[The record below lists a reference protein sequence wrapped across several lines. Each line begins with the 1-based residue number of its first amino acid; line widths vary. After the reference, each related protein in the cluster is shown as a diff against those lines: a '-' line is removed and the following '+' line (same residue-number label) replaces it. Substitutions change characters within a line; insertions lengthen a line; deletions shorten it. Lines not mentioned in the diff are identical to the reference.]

1 MVSAI
6 SFAFGGECRAQVAR
20 GTAGPPSRPGTQ
32 KALIDDAGPDIRD
45 DPRYGRTRLL
55 GDHNHPWTPAST
67 KAGWEKQARA
77 IRERVLVATGLWP
90 MPPKEPLHAVIHG
103 KIDRGD
109 YTVEKVFFASL
120 PGHYVTGNLYRPAKI
135 VGKVPGVLCP
145 HGHWANGRLYDAGEK
160 EAQKQLEQHAEQHM
174 SGAVPAAGPHG
185 RTRAVGLHR
194 LSLRH
199 GGLRRQQAPR
209 SLRRHHRCRGRPPAA
224 KRVRAANVQFDP
236 ALDFL
241 QSLPD
246 VDPQR
251 IGVTGASGGGT
262 QTFLLG
268 AVDPR
273 PAVAFPAVMVSTNMQ
288 GGCVCENADLLRVG
302 INNVAIAAL
311 FAPKPL
317 AMSGAHDWTI
327 DIERKG
333 LPELKHIYGFYGESD
348 NVFARCFPQFAHNYN
363 QVAREMM
370 YGWFNA
376 HLGLDRK
383 APIVEADFQP
393 IEPDNLHVYDKEH
406 PQPTDAKDTKA
417 LRDYLTGVA
426 DKQFAELLPKDA
438 AGLPHYREVVG
449 TAARVM
455 LNNAEPPASADWRK
469 IRCTRRGS
477 TTGPNSSKVAPS
489 RSDDKTQLPWILL
502 RPKSFRGTAVFW
514 FDGQG
519 KSHLLGPD
527 GQPTEAVRKLLAAGE
542 AVVSADLFLT
552 GEFAESHPPA
562 KPPQVVKKYAA
573 FTFAYNP
580 TVVSSRVHDIVTAV
594 GLATNHQ
601 ARKIHLVGTGEAGPV
616 VLLAAGLL
624 HERVS
629 DVLADCARPE
639 LPQDSAR
646 HRSDVSARRPQV
658 RRPRRTGR
666 AHRPHASRHLRHG
679 QYSGRGT
686 GAPFG
691 RLPCGRGAAF
701 DRGAAAHGRDRRR
714 AAQPSGMSSDNR
726 GLKREGEAPAE
737 PFSAVRNQKHG
748 SAGASPSRNAPRAA
762 ISAKFAVTQYR

>member
-1 MVSAI
+1 MKLPALVALGLAI

-55 GDHNHPWTPAST
+55 GDHNHPWTPAAT

-90 MPPKEPLHAVIHG
+90 MLPKEPLHAVIHG

-174 SGAVPAAGPHG
+174 SGARYPLQA
-185 RTRAVGLHR
+185 RMVGLAR
-194 LSLRH
+194 LGCVVFHYDMVGYADSKPLDHFGGITDAEADLRLQSEC
-199 GGLRRQQAPR
+199 GLQTFNSIR
-209 SLRRHHRCRGRPPAA
+209 
-224 KRVRAANVQFDP
+224 

-311 FAPKPL
+311 FAPKPM

-455 LNNAEPPASADWRK
+455 LNNAEPPASADWRENPLHT
-469 IRCTRRGS
+469 TRLDDGTELIKGRA
-477 TTGPNSSKVAPS
+477 V

-629 DVLADCARPE
+629 DVLADAHGLSYRKIPPATDPMFLPGALKYGGLGGLAALIAPTHLDVFGTANIPAEELAPLSAVYHAAGAPVSLETQPLTDEIVAERLSRPE
-639 LPQDSAR
+639 
-646 HRSDVSARRPQV
+646 
-658 RRPRRTGR
+658 
-666 AHRPHASRHLRHG
+666 
-679 QYSGRGT
+679 
-686 GAPFG
+686 
-691 RLPCGRGAAF
+691 
-701 DRGAAAHGRDRRR
+701 
-714 AAQPSGMSSDNR
+714 
-726 GLKREGEAPAE
+726 
-737 PFSAVRNQKHG
+737 
-748 SAGASPSRNAPRAA
+748 
-762 ISAKFAVTQYR
+762 

>member
-1 MVSAI
+1 MKLPHLFALGLAI
-6 SFAFGGECRAQVAR
+6 SLALSGDCRAQVPR
-20 GTAGPPSRPGTQ
+20 GTEGPPSRPTLQ

-45 DPRYGRTRLL
+45 DPRYGRMRLL

-90 MPPKEPLHAVIHG
+90 MLPKEPLHPVIHG
-103 KIDRGD
+103 KINRGD

-160 EAQKQLEQHAEQHM
+160 EAQKQLEQKAESHM
-174 SGAVPAAGPHG
+174 SGARYPLQA
-185 RTRAVGLHR
+185 RMVGLAR
-194 LSLRH
+194 LGCIVFHYDMVGYADNKPLDHFGGITDAEADLRLQSEC
-199 GGLRRQQAPR
+199 GLQTFNSIR
-209 SLRRHHRCRGRPPAA
+209 
-224 KRVRAANVQFDP
+224 

-268 AVDPR
+268 AVDSR

-311 FAPKPL
+311 FAPKPM

-333 LPELKHIYGFYGESD
+333 LPELKTIYGLYGESD
-348 NVFARCFPQFAHNYN
+348 HVFAKCFPQFAHNYN

-376 HLGLDRK
+376 YLGLDHK
-383 APIVEADFQP
+383 VPIVEADFQP

-417 LRDYLTGVA
+417 LRDYLTGIA
-426 DKQFAELLPKDA
+426 DSQFAELLPKDA

-455 LNNAEPPASADWRK
+455 LNNAEPPASADWRENPLHT
-469 IRCTRRGS
+469 TRLDDGTELIKGRA
-477 TTGPNSSKVAPS
+477 V

-562 KPPQVVKKYAA
+562 KPPQVIKKYAA

-580 TVVSSRVHDIVTAV
+580 TVASSRVHDIVTAV

-601 ARKIHLVGTGEAGPV
+601 ARKIHLVGTGEAGPC

-629 DVLADCARPE
+629 DVLADAHGLSYRKIPATTDPMFLPGALKYGGLGGLAALIAPTHLDVFGTANIPAEE
-639 LPQDSAR
+639 LAPLSA
-646 HRSDVSARRPQV
+646 VY
-658 RRPRRTGR
+658 
-666 AHRPHASRHLRHG
+666 HAA
-679 QYSGRGT
+679 
-686 GAPFG
+686 GAP
-691 RLPCGRGAAF
+691 L
-701 DRGAAAHGRDRRR
+701 
-714 AAQPSGMSSDNR
+714 SI
-726 GLKREGEAPAE
+726 EAPPLTDEIVAE
-737 PFSAVRNQKHG
+737 RL
-748 SAGASPSRNAPRAA
+748 SR
-762 ISAKFAVTQYR
+762 TE

>member
-1 MVSAI
+1 MQSPRSLAPGLAI
-6 SFAFGGECRAQVAR
+6 VLTLSTACALAQAPKS
-20 GTAGPPSRPGTQ
+20 TLEPPARPGLQ

-45 DPRYGRTRLL
+45 DPRYGRMRLL
-55 GDHNHPWTPAST
+55 SDHYHPWTPAAT
-67 KAGWEKQARA
+67 KDAWEKQARS

-90 MPPKEPLHAVIHG
+90 MPPKEPLQPVIHG

-160 EAQKQLEQHAEQHM
+160 EAQKQLEQKAESHH
-174 SGAVPAAGPHG
+174 SGARFPLQA
-185 RTRAVGLHR
+185 RMVGLARTGCVVFHYDMVGYADNKP
-194 LSLRH
+194 LSH
-199 GGLRRQQAPR
+199 QGGLTDAEAE
-209 SLRRHHRCRGRPPAA
+209 LRLQSECGLQTFNSIR
-224 KRVRAANVQFDP
+224 

-241 QSLPD
+241 QSLPE

-273 PAVAFPAVMVSTNMQ
+273 PAVAFPAVMVGTNMQ

-327 DIERKG
+327 DIETKG
-333 LPELKHIYGFYGESD
+333 LPELKHVYGLYGESD
-348 NVFARCFPQFAHNYN
+348 NVFAKCFPQFGHNYN
-363 QVAREMM
+363 QVSRELM
-370 YGWFNA
+370 YNWFNA
-376 HLGLDRK
+376 HLGLERP

-393 IEPDNLHVYDKEH
+393 IEPEQLHVFDAEH
-406 PQPTDAKDTKA
+406 PRPTDAKDA
-417 LRDYLTGVA
+417 AELRQYLTGVA
-426 DKQFAELLPKDA
+426 DKQFAELVPKDA
-438 AGLPHYREVVG
+438 SGLPHYREVVG
-449 TAARVM
+449 MAARVM
-455 LNNAEPPASADWRK
+455 LNAEPPNSADWRENLLHT
-469 IRCTRRGS
+469 TRLDDGTELLKGRA
-477 TTGPNSSKVAPS
+477 V

-502 RPKSFRGTAVFW
+502 RPQAFRGTAVFW

-527 GQPTEAVRKLLAAGE
+527 GKPSEAVRKLLRAGE
-542 AVVSADLFLT
+542 AVASADLFLT

-562 KPPQVVKKYAA
+562 KAPKVIEKYAA

-594 GLATNHQ
+594 GLATNHE
-601 ARKIHLVGTGEAGPV
+601 ARKIRLVGTGEAGPC

-624 HERVS
+624 HDRIS
-629 DVLADCARPE
+629 DVLAD
-639 LPQDSAR
+639 
-646 HRSDVSARRPQV
+646 
-658 RRPRRTGR
+658 
-666 AHRPHASRHLRHG
+666 
-679 QYSGRGT
+679 
-686 GAPFG
+686 
-691 RLPCGRGAAF
+691 
-701 DRGAAAHGRDRRR
+701 AHGLSYRKIPPATDLMFLPGALKYGGLGGL
-714 AAQPSGMSSDNR
+714 AA
-726 GLKREGEAPAE
+726 LAAPTRLEVYGTAAIPTE
-737 PFSAVRNQKHG
+737 ELAPLSAVYHA
-748 SAGASPSRNAPRAA
+748 AGTPCSIEPQPLTDEIVAERLSR
-762 ISAKFAVTQYR
+762 TE

>member
-1 MVSAI
+1 MKLPHLFALGLAI
-6 SFAFGGECRAQVAR
+6 SLALSGDCRAQVPR
-20 GTAGPPSRPGTQ
+20 GTEGPPSRPTLQ

-45 DPRYGRTRLL
+45 DPRYGRMRLL
-55 GDHNHPWTPAST
+55 GDHNHPWTPAAT
-67 KAGWEKQARA
+67 KAAWEKQARA

-90 MPPKEPLHAVIHG
+90 MLPKELLHPVIHG

-160 EAQKQLEQHAEQHM
+160 EAQKQLEQKAESHM
-174 SGAVPAAGPHG
+174 SGARYPLQA
-185 RTRAVGLHR
+185 RMVGLAR
-194 LSLRH
+194 LGCVVFHFDMVGYADSKPLDHFGGITDAEADLRLQSEC
-199 GGLRRQQAPR
+199 GLQTFNSIR
-209 SLRRHHRCRGRPPAA
+209 
-224 KRVRAANVQFDP
+224 

-268 AVDPR
+268 AVDSR

-311 FAPKPL
+311 FAPKPM

-333 LPELKHIYGFYGESD
+333 LPELKTIYGLYGESD
-348 NVFARCFPQFAHNYN
+348 HVFAKCFPQFAHNYN

-376 HLGLDRK
+376 YLGLDHK
-383 APIVEADFQP
+383 VPIVEADFQP

-406 PQPTDAKDTKA
+406 PQPSDAKDTKA
-417 LRDYLTGVA
+417 LRDYLTGIA
-426 DKQFAELLPKDA
+426 DSQFAELLPKDA

-455 LNNAEPPASADWRK
+455 LNNAEPPASADWRENPLHT
-469 IRCTRRGS
+469 TRLDDGTELIKGRA
-477 TTGPNSSKVAPS
+477 V

-562 KPPQVVKKYAA
+562 KPPQVIKKYAA

-580 TVVSSRVHDIVTAV
+580 TVASSRVHDIVTAV

-601 ARKIHLVGTGEAGPV
+601 ARKIRLVGTGEAGPC

-629 DVLADCARPE
+629 DVLADAHGLSYRKIPAPTDPLFLPGALKYGGLGGLAALIAPTHLDVFGTANIPAEE
-639 LPQDSAR
+639 LAPLSA
-646 HRSDVSARRPQV
+646 VY
-658 RRPRRTGR
+658 
-666 AHRPHASRHLRHG
+666 HAA
-679 QYSGRGT
+679 
-686 GAPFG
+686 GAP
-691 RLPCGRGAAF
+691 L
-701 DRGAAAHGRDRRR
+701 
-714 AAQPSGMSSDNR
+714 SI
-726 GLKREGEAPAE
+726 EAPPLTDEIVAE
-737 PFSAVRNQKHG
+737 RL
-748 SAGASPSRNAPRAA
+748 SR
-762 ISAKFAVTQYR
+762 TE

>member
-1 MVSAI
+1 MRIDPAPASHSPLVVIPPPKDAPMKSPRLCSLVIAT
-6 SFAFGGECRAQVAR
+6 FVALRA
-20 GTAGPPSRPGTQ
+20 GTALAQAQRTPEPLTPTPGTQ

-90 MPPKEPLHAVIHG
+90 MPPKETLHPVIHG

-120 PGHYVTGNLYRPAKI
+120 PGHYVTGNLYRPKKI
-135 VGKVPGVLCP
+135 DGKAPGVLCP

-174 SGAVPAAGPHG
+174 SGARYPLQA
-185 RTRAVGLHR
+185 RMVGLAR
-194 LSLRH
+194 LGCVVFHYDMVGYADNKPLEHTGGITDAEADLRLQSEC
-199 GGLRRQQAPR
+199 GLQTFNSIR
-209 SLRRHHRCRGRPPAA
+209 
-224 KRVRAANVQFDP
+224 

-241 QSLPD
+241 QSLPE

-273 PAVAFPAVMVSTNMQ
+273 PTVAFPAVMVSTNMQ

-317 AMSGAHDWTI
+317 AMSGANDWTI

-333 LPELKHIYGFYGESD
+333 LPELKKVYGFYGESD
-348 NVFARCFPQFAHNYN
+348 NVFAKCFPQFGHNYN
-363 QVAREMM
+363 QVARELM

-376 HLGLDRK
+376 HLGLK
-383 APIVEADFQP
+383 HNAPIVEADFQP
-393 IEPDNLHVYDKEH
+393 IEPEQLRVYDQEH
-406 PQPTDAKDTKA
+406 PRPSDAKDTKA
-417 LRDYLTGVA
+417 LRDYLTNVA
-426 DKQFAELLPKDA
+426 DSQFAELLPKDA

-455 LNNAEPPASADWRK
+455 LNNAEPPASADWRENPLHT
-469 IRCTRRGS
+469 TRLDDGTELIKGRAVR
-477 TTGPNSSKVAPS
+477 T
-489 RSDDKTQLPWILL
+489 DDKTQLPWILL

-527 GQPTEAVRKLLAAGE
+527 GQPTDAVRKLLAAGE

-573 FTFAYNP
+573 FTFAYNT
-580 TVVSSRVHDIVTAV
+580 TVLSSRVHDVVTAV

-601 ARKIHLVGTGEAGPV
+601 ARKIRLVGTGEAGPC

-629 DVLADCARPE
+629 DVLADAHGLSYRKIPATTDLMFLPGTLKYGGVGGLAALVAPTHLDVFGTANIPAEE
-639 LPQDSAR
+639 LAPLSA
-646 HRSDVSARRPQV
+646 VY
-658 RRPRRTGR
+658 R
-666 AHRPHASRHLRHG
+666 AA
-679 QYSGRGT
+679 
-686 GAPFG
+686 GAPLSLETQPLTDEVVAE
-691 RLPCGRGAAF
+691 RL
-701 DRGAAAHGRDRRR
+701 
-714 AAQPSGMSSDNR
+714 SGP
-726 GLKREGEAPAE
+726 E
-737 PFSAVRNQKHG
+737 
-748 SAGASPSRNAPRAA
+748 
-762 ISAKFAVTQYR
+762 